1 MIECTNHGQN
11 TYIPEFTSKPCCSN
25 CFREIKEE
33 VNVVVKNVTSIKE
46 TDQEYLVL
54 KNNEIVKGF
63 NKYADDFALTNARS
77 FMNALT

>member
-11 TYIPEFTSKPCCSN
+11 TYIPEFTGKPCCSN

-33 VNVVVKNVTSIKE
+33 VKVVVKDIISIKE
-46 TDQEYLVL
+46 TEHEYLVL
-54 KNNEIVKGF
+54 KNNEILKGF
-63 NKYADDFALTNARS
+63 NKYADDFAFTNARN

>member
-1 MIECTNHGQN
+1 MKECKNHGQK

-33 VNVVVKNVTSIKE
+33 VEEIVKDVISIKE
-46 TDQEYLVL
+46 TKQEYLVL

-63 NKYADDFALTNARS
+63 NKYADDFAFTNARK
-77 FMNALT
+77 FMNALK